1 VKAMLKIEKIDFID
15 KRNQTYTIKENQL
28 EAFPLV
34 GGEAANMITTK
45 VWNEHGN
52 TLVNAFM
59 ESFDGELIFAIRVA
73 NLREEEVEAER
84 RKITSIFNPLNEMI
98 KMQITLNS
106 GAAYNRDISIVT
118 APIFPIGFQNRNHE
132 WQKVQ
137 LLFEANNPFY
147 YSDDEIVESF
157 LGVEPLFQFPFVASN
172 EDPFYFGNIVP
183 NNVAVNKG
191 QVAAPI
197 EIRIKGACV
206 NPQIKNETT
215 GEFIR
220 FRNLTMSAQDELFID
235 TTFGQKKVLLNGE
248 NVFNKLDFAST
259 FFNLAIGE
267 NEISFI
273 DETASNDATITFNYR
288 SLYITI

>member
-1 VKAMLKIEKIDFID
+1 MLRIEKIDFTD
-15 KRNQTYTIKENQL
+15 KRNQTYTIKKNQL
-28 EAFPLV
+28 EAFPLT
-34 GGEAANMITTK
+34 GGEGANMITTK
-45 VWNEHGN
+45 VWNQHGN
-52 TLVNAFM
+52 NLVNTFM
-59 ESFDGELIFAIRVA
+59 ESFDGDIIFAIRVA
-73 NLREEEVEAER
+73 NLRESEIEAER
-84 RKITSIFNPLNEMI
+84 RKITDIFNPMNGML
-98 KMQITLNS
+98 KMQIVLNS
-106 GAAYNRDISIVT
+106 GAVYNRDISIVT
-118 APIFPIGFQNRNHE
+118 APIFPIGFRNRNHE

-157 LGVEPLFQFPFVASN
+157 LGVEPLFYFPFVMSP
-172 EDPFYFGNIVP
+172 EDPIYFGNVVP
-183 NNVAVNKG
+183 NNVAVNRG
-191 QVAAPI
+191 QVEAPI

-220 FRNLTMSAQDELFID
+220 FRDLTMGTADELFID
-235 TTFGQKKVLLNGE
+235 TAFGQKKVLLNGE